1 MMVKLTP
8 VFDNLIVALDAQE
21 EVTKSGIYLP
31 PSDEKMKHRTGLV
44 VSVGP
49 GRILEN
55 GTVLPMP
62 CKVGQK
68 VLFSSYSELEF
79 KLGNM
84 EVAVLYSGDVLAIVE
99 D

>member
-1 MMVKLTP
+1 MTKLVP
-8 VFDNLIVALDAQE
+8 VFDNLIVALDEQE

-31 PSDEKMKHRTGLV
+31 PSEENLKHRTGIVL
-44 VSVGP
+44 SVGP
-49 GRILEN
+49 GRVLEN
-55 GTVLPMP
+55 GSVYPMP

-79 KLGNM
+79 KLGDM
-84 EVAVLYSGDVLAIVE
+84 EVAVLYAQDILAIVE